1 MPSFLPLTLL
11 IGKNASANALTA
23 PRSAPYKTEKLR
35 KTNVLR
41 SFMFAFDHI
50 DVPQHGE
57 TEKSLQRQQGV
68 MNTRAY
74 KRTTE
79 RDFLRKGRSSG
90 MHLLRR
96 GVVVLK

>member
-23 PRSAPYKTEKLR
+23 PKSAPHKTEKLR

-57 TEKSLQRQQGV
+57 TEKVCSDSKAL
-68 MNTRAY
+68 
-74 KRTTE
+74 
-79 RDFLRKGRSSG
+79 
-90 MHLLRR
+90 
-96 GVVVLK
+96 

>member
-23 PRSAPYKTEKLR
+23 PESAPHKTEKLR

-57 TEKSLQRQQGV
+57 TEKSLQR
-68 MNTRAY
+68 
-74 KRTTE
+74 
-79 RDFLRKGRSSG
+79 
-90 MHLLRR
+90 H
-96 GVVVLK
+96 VLAFTSKKKSEQAI

>member
-23 PRSAPYKTEKLR
+23 PSGAPHKTKKLR

-57 TEKSLQRQQGV
+57 TEKSLQR
-68 MNTRAY
+68 
-74 KRTTE
+74 
-79 RDFLRKGRSSG
+79 
-90 MHLLRR
+90 H
-96 GVVVLK
+96 VLAFTSKKKSEQAI